1 MSELDD
7 ELRAAAAD
15 DFMAGMGEP
24 VPELDAP
31 RLVDP
36 RTLPARVSH
45 LKAAGVSGA
54 HCLFAFQGDG
64 GETLARRLG
73 SGTHALLLGKP
84 CVVFD
89 QPSKASIEG
98 KSKSK
103 KPSKAPRS
111 GEVWAD
117 FQLQHSGAVIL
128 SRKEMDAAERMRDAL
143 MACGNAAR
151 LIHAADAIYE
161 QTIIWSQLG
170 RARRSTPDIRCA
182 GDKDG
187 RSFVAEIKTTRC
199 AAPFPFGRD
208 AKKLAYHAQLADQ
221 AAAIQYHTGKA
232 PRSAY
237 IIAVE
242 SARPHVVQVYEVPDA
257 ILEQGAQLCNMW
269 LERLQMYEAT
279 GLWSGYSPRI
289 ETLEFFEFD
298 ALPPPTA
305 PPEFE
310 SAD

>member
-1 MSELDD
+1 MSD
-7 ELRAAAAD
+7 ECHLPD
-15 DFMAGMGEP
+15 YDEP
-24 VPELDAP
+24 APELDAP

-54 HCLFAFQGDG
+54 HCLYAFQGDNS
-64 GETLARRLG
+64 ETLARRLG

-84 CVVFD
+84 CALWE
-89 QPSKASIEG
+89 QPSQAWIKAREKALAAGRESPPM
-98 KSKSK
+98 SL
-103 KPSKAPRS
+103 APRS
-111 GEVWAD
+111 GGLWVA
-117 FQLQHSGAVIL
+117 FQAKHPGAVIL
-128 SRKEMDAAERMRDAL
+128 TRKEMDAAERMRDAL
-143 MACGNAAR
+143 VANGNAAR

-161 QTIIWSQLG
+161 ETIIWSQLG

-182 GDKDG
+182 GGADG

-208 AKKLAYHAQLADQ
+208 AKKLGYHAQLADQ

-232 PRSAY
+232 PRTAY

-279 GLWSGYSPRI
+279 GLWSGYSPRV
-289 ETLEFFEFD
+289 ETLEFFEFN